1 MNTTNNS
8 VILSVCSY
16 CPPACETL
24 EIKAEGILCS
34 SSKVDNVSKG
44 DPIGSGRILCQSH
57 HQGLI
62 HLKKARKCFLSEHSS
77 SS

>member
-44 DPIGSGRILCQSH
+44 DPIGSGDFNQI
-57 HQGLI
+57 
-62 HLKKARKCFLSEHSS
+62 F
-77 SS
+77 